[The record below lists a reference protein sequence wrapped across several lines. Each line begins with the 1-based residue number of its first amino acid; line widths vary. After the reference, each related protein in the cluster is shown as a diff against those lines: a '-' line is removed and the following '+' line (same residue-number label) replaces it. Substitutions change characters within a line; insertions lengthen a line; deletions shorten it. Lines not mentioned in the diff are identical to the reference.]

1 MGGHQSMQYPSA
13 QFQSERF
20 LNYLNN
26 IRDKRKQRQFNA
38 VQQENELQMLQATQ
52 GSHFGGGELGLP
64 QINSPRGG
72 GNDYSGELGNSLGP

>member
-1 MGGHQSMQYPSA
+1 MQYPSA

-38 VQQENELQMLQATQ
+38 VQQENEIQMLQATQ
-52 GSHFGGGELGLP
+52 GSHLGLP
-64 QINSPRGG
+64 KINSPKGG
-72 GNDYSGELGNSLGP
+72 GNDYSGELGNILGP